1 MRKANGIR
9 IDATKVKGTGDFPNY
24 IYLGHRHLQKEM
36 PTSIPGEQTGVKE
49 FILPREQTGVKEFI
63 LPLDLLRMT
72 VSPGLLTDIEEVRL
86 AYKKG

>member
-24 IYLGHRHLQKEM
+24 IHLGHRHLQKEM
-36 PTSIPGEQTGVKE
+36 PTSIPG
-49 FILPREQTGVKEFI
+49 EQTGVKEFI

>member
-49 FILPREQTGVKEFI
+49 FILP
-63 LPLDLLRMT
+63 LDLLRMT